1 MTGPAE
7 RGPRPCSYGRRMN
20 TFCGC
25 DDEILYDYSETIDEW
40 VERIIELFEGLLAA
54 TRTVPWIGPDAE
66 AHRAQMAAAS
76 SSATEVCAELRERA
90 AMLRSE
96 ADAQTAASSADGGL
110 APALPLQANLFETVA
125 EIVGGP
131 GIAAGRRVGEAVGGA
146 GWGQGG
152 GHPYF
157 GPMGHHDPVGLVRG
171 VTERAARIFEEIQGV
186 PLPLG
191 GPIIA
196 PGAPQPPVRDLPP
209 GEEWA
214 ISEEN
219 LQRGTDLR
227 EELVSWVPVAGT
239 VQKLL
244 GMHDEIGN
252 LISDAEGTLSHVVGE
267 DLARAFVAPAEIS
280 HAASGLIAGPNS
292 AVQRT
297 LGLVDRNIANF
308 YQTGDEAFAALGDR
322 DLDAAARAVER
333 GVYRNAASS
342 ASLVTVGTMPDVLGT
357 GADISGIVGEAVAPF
372 DPGAAE
378 RIGDVEDAL
387 REAQTT
393 RDTSFTA
400 EDVYDGRRRVA
411 PLPWDP
417 APAV

>member
-1 MTGPAE
+1 
-7 RGPRPCSYGRRMN
+7 MN

-40 VERIIELFEGLLAA
+40 VERIIELFEELLTA

-76 SSATEVCAELRERA
+76 SSATEVCSALRERA
-90 AMLRSE
+90 ALLRSE
-96 ADAQTAASSADGGL
+96 ADAQTAASSPDGGL
-110 APALPLQANLFETVA
+110 APALPLQANLFEKVA

-157 GPMGHHDPVGLVRG
+157 GPMGHHDPAGLARG
-171 VTERAARIFEEIQGV
+171 VTERAARIIEEIRGL
-186 PLPLG
+186 PLPVG

-196 PGAPQPPVRDLPP
+196 PGVPRPPRDLPT

-227 EELVSWVPVAGT
+227 EEIVSWVPVAGT

-244 GMHDEIGN
+244 GVHDEIGT
-252 LISDAEGTLSHVVGE
+252 LLSDAESTLSHVVGE

-280 HAASGLIAGPNS
+280 HATTGLIAGPDS
-292 AVQRT
+292 AVHRT

-308 YQTGDEAFAALGDR
+308 YQTGDEAIAALGDG
-322 DLDAAARAVER
+322 DLGAAARAVER
-333 GVYRNAASS
+333 GTYRHWENS
-342 ASLVTVGTMPDVLGT
+342 ASLVTGGTMPDVLGT

-378 RIGDVEDAL
+378 RIGGVEDAL

-393 RDTSFTA
+393 SDTSFTA
-400 EDVYDGRRRVA
+400 EDVYDARRRVA

>member
-1 MTGPAE
+1 
-7 RGPRPCSYGRRMN
+7 MN

-40 VERIIELFEGLLAA
+40 VERLIELFEGLLTAS
-54 TRTVPWIGPDAE
+54 RTVIWIGPDAE
-66 AHRAQMAAAS
+66 AHRSQMAAAG
-76 SSATEVCAELRERA
+76 SSATEVCAGLRERA
-90 AMLRSE
+90 ALLRSE
-96 ADAQTAASSADGGL
+96 ADAQTAASSPDGGL
-110 APALPLQANLFETVA
+110 APALPLQANLFERVA
-125 EIVGGP
+125 ELVGGP

-146 GWGQGG
+146 GWGKGG
-152 GHPYF
+152 GQPFF
-157 GPMGHHDPVGLVRG
+157 GPMGHQDPVGLVRG
-171 VTERAARIFEEIQGV
+171 VKERAEKVIEDLGNRH
-186 PLPLG
+186 LPVG

-196 PGAPQPPVRDLPP
+196 PGVPRPPVHDVPA

-244 GMHDEIGN
+244 GVHEEIGN
-252 LISDAEGTLSHVVGE
+252 QISTAESTLTHVVGE

-280 HAASGLIAGPNS
+280 HAATGLIAGPDS
-292 AVQRT
+292 AVHRT

-308 YQTGDEAFAALGDR
+308 YQTGDEAIAALGDG
-322 DLDAAARAVER
+322 DLGAVARAVER
-333 GVYRNAASS
+333 GAYRNWETG

-378 RIGDVEDAL
+378 RIGGVEDAL
-387 REAQTT
+387 REVQTT

-400 EDVYDGRRRVA
+400 EDVYDARRRVA